1 MRYVEWVDCLK
12 RGSLSVSVFVMCECG
27 TCTKETK
34 NERASCKLGSL
45 VLYCGLFTLVRNLC
59 SLALSLYWHMLT
71 MPKSASMVHSHT
83 RTTLDSVYKLKSY
96 EFEFQSIFF
105 LFILGWFVCLLQH
118 HSFPSASFFVTL
130 GLPLSAATQLLKSA
144 SPTHF
149 NYYFCFS
156 RPKKLRRLK
165 SYTNKLNWIY
175 LSSGN
180 ESE

>member
-59 SLALSLYWHMLT
+59 SLTLSLYWHMLT

-105 LFILGWFVCLLQH
+105 CSFSVGLFVCYNTTLFLLRPFLSLSDCHCQLR
-118 HSFPSASFFVTL
+118 HSCLKTRP
-130 GLPLSAATQLLKSA
+130 LPISIIIFAFRGQKNCVA
-144 SPTHF
+144 
-149 NYYFCFS
+149 
-156 RPKKLRRLK
+156 
-165 SYTNKLNWIY
+165 
-175 LSSGN
+175 
-180 ESE
+180 